1 MVIRLSTEVTPGASH
16 ATRSALAPLGLGSNG
31 AMQDQMTAMCLDDDL
46 SSVYLRFR
54 LNVLPSIV
62 CLTSKGCTA
71 VAKSTWIELVIP
83 FTPLMRRTASSARS
97 RS

>member
-16 ATRSALAPLGLGSNG
+16 YTFGLVPLGPGSNG
-31 AMQDQMTAMCLDDDL
+31 AMQDQMPAMCLDDDL
-46 SSVYLRFR
+46 ASVYLRVSV
-54 LNVLPSIV
+54 NASSIL
-62 CLTSKGCTA
+62 CLTSKDLA
-71 VAKSTWIELVIP
+71 RDLTWIELVIP